1 MAQAR
6 YFVENPVRAGLVESP
21 IDYPFLDASE
31 YTIGEILDA
40 AVGSPEG
47 LRYSGRNGAA
57 FRDSAFRIPPSA
69 FSGSI
74 RVRRS
79 PMNARVLVAAALAC
93 ALVPAAAFPQ
103 ALTSLASVRVGYT
116 TRKNT
121 VKPQGELK
129 AQIDALDAQI
139 ADANRLGR
147 TGELRRLYAKG
158 MALLNGRAWTDAAD
172 YSASLVLRSARVVI
186 DSSKPYT
193 VRLEQIYAPSLAL
206 QNTVSAH
213 VVLRQRPAPPVP
225 NQPQQEPPLV
235 KDLGSF
241 DGVARDLRESP
252 YFFDLDVSDVPDG
265 PYLLAVEVMNE
276 GERIGVAPLTVA
288 VRKGVDE
295 LAVRLEADAKRAPES
310 VRADILYPIDR
321 MKNVNRGRLELRTFD
336 ADKDPAAAE
345 MVAATAKSGK
355 DPFAARTG
363 DFKRH
368 YMLDTANEI
377 VPYRMYVPTA
387 YNGSKAY
394 PLIVALHGLGG
405 TEDSFFDGYNKVL
418 PPLAESHGYIVAAP
432 LGYRV
437 DGSYGWGLGNPPAD
451 PATKRTQEL
460 SEQDVIQVLQH
471 VRRQYKIDEN
481 RIYLMGHSMGGIGTW
496 KIAPKYP
503 DIWAAIAPIS
513 GNGVPDTLERIR
525 NVPEIIVHGDND
537 PTVNVSGSRTMVAKL
552 KELGVEHK
560 YIEVPGGLHSDVV
573 APNIAAII
581 DFFDS
586 HRKITKPT
594 SQPD

>member
-1 MAQAR
+1 
-6 YFVENPVRAGLVESP
+6 
-21 IDYPFLDASE
+21 
-31 YTIGEILDA
+31 
-40 AVGSPEG
+40 
-47 LRYSGRNGAA
+47 
-57 FRDSAFRIPPSA
+57 
-69 FSGSI
+69 
-74 RVRRS
+74 
-79 PMNARVLVAAALAC
+79 MNARLIAVAAVASM
-93 ALVPAAAFPQ
+93 LVPVAASPQ
-103 ALTSLASVRVGYT
+103 ALVSLASVRVGYT

-139 ADANRLGR
+139 AEASRLGR
-147 TGELRRLYAKG
+147 AGELRRLYAKG
-158 MALLNGRAWTDAAD
+158 LALLNGRAWSDAAD
-172 YSASLVLRSARVVI
+172 YSASLVVRSPRVVI

-206 QNTVSAH
+206 QNTVNAH
-213 VVLRQRPAPPVP
+213 VVLRQRPAPPAP
-225 NQPQQEPPLV
+225 NQPPQDPPLV

-265 PYLLAVEVMNE
+265 PYLLAVEVMNQD
-276 GERIGVAPLTVA
+276 ERIGTASLAVAL
-288 VRKGVDE
+288 RKGVDD
-295 LAVRLEADAKRAPES
+295 LAARLEADAKRAPES

-336 ADKDPAAAE
+336 PEKDLAAAE
-345 MVAATAKSGK
+345 AVAASARSGK
-355 DPFAARTG
+355 DPFAGKTG

-368 YMLDTANEI
+368 YMLDAAHEI
-377 VPYRMYVPTA
+377 VPYRMYVPTS
-387 YNGSKAY
+387 YTGSKAY

-437 DGSYGWGLGNPPAD
+437 DGSYGWGLGAPPAD

-460 SEQDVIQVLQH
+460 SEQDVMQVLQR

-503 DIWAAIAPIS
+503 DVWAAIAPIS
-513 GNGVPDTLERIR
+513 GTGAPDTLEKIR
-525 NVPEIIVHGDND
+525 KVPEIVVHGDND

-552 KELGVEHK
+552 QELGVEHK

-581 DFFDS
+581 AFFDG
-586 HRKITKPT
+586 HRKIATPT
-594 SQPD
+594 SQPH